1 MSAFPTNEYRRDAQ
15 PARKL
20 FSCLIPTTAK
30 VIYTCPPGKS
40 VEVKAVCFVNIHT
53 GSESVT
59 LHHLLPN
66 DTATNCNTLYYQL
79 ALSSKT
85 TVVDDTPKYMTAGDT
100 LVALASATD
109 RIAITVY
116 GIEL

>member
-1 MSAFPTNEYRRDAQ
+1 MSVFSTNDYSRSAQ

-30 VIYTCPPGKS
+30 VIYTCPPGRS
-40 VEVKAVCFVNIHT
+40 TEIKAIAFVNIHT
-53 GSESVT
+53 GAENVT
-59 LHHLLPN
+59 LHHLVPN

-79 ALSSKT
+79 SLSSKT
-85 TVVDDTPKYMTAGDT
+85 TVIDDTTKYMTAGDT

-116 GIEL
+116 GVER

>member
-40 VEVKAVCFVNIHT
+40 VEIKAIAFVNIHT
-53 GSESVT
+53 GSENVT
-59 LHHLLPN
+59 LHHLIPN
-66 DTATNCNTLYYQL
+66 DSVTNCNTLYYQL
-79 ALSSKT
+79 SLSSKT
-85 TVVDDTPKYMTAGDT
+85 TVVDDTPKYMTSGDT
-100 LVALASATD
+100 LVALASAND
-109 RIAITVY
+109 RIAVTVY
-116 GIEL
+116 GIER

>member
-1 MSAFPTNEYRRDAQ
+1 MSVFQTNTYRRDEQ

-30 VIYTCPPGKS
+30 VIYTCPPGKA
-40 VEVKAVCFVNIHT
+40 VEIKAITFVNIHS
-53 GSESVT
+53 GSSTVT
-59 LHHLLPN
+59 LHHLVPN
-66 DTATNCNTLYYQL
+66 DTVTNCNTLYHQIS
-79 ALSSKT
+79 LSSNT
-85 TVVDDTPKYMTAGDT
+85 TIVDDTPKYMTAGDT

-116 GIEL
+116 GIES

>member
-1 MSAFPTNEYRRDAQ
+1 MSAFSTNEYRRDAQ

-40 VEVKAVCFVNIHT
+40 VEIKAIAFVNIHT

-59 LHHLLPN
+59 LHHLIPN
-66 DTATNCNTLYYQL
+66 DSVTNCNTLYYQL
-79 ALSSKT
+79 SLSSKT

-116 GIEL
+116 GIER